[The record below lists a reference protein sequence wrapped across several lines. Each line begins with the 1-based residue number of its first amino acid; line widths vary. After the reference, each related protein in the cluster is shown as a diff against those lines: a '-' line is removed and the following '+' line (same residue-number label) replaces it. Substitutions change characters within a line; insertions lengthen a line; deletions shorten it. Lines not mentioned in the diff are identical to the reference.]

1 MAEGSQVADATADAA
16 GETAGT
22 DGGGAET
29 GAGGAETGA
38 GGAETGGTE
47 TGGAETGGA
56 ETGGA
61 DKGQGWLRR
70 LFRYC
75 WRYRGDVLLAL
86 GASLAGMAVMAL
98 VPLVPKLIIDDVIVR
113 HERSLAPWATLLIVA
128 ALVVYVL
135 TYVRRFYGG
144 RLALDVQHALR
155 TDMYASITRLDGR
168 RQDNL
173 STGQVIGRG
182 TSDLQ
187 LIQGLLFMVPMLIGN
202 ILLFLVSLVV
212 MAVLSPLLTVVALAV
227 APALWILA
235 SRSRTR
241 LFPATWYAQGQAAAV
256 AGVVDGAVT
265 GVRVVKGFGQ
275 EAQETDKLREAGRR
289 LFAARLRT
297 VRLNSRY
304 TPALQAVPALGQVAM
319 LALGGWMATR
329 GQISLGTFVAFSTYL
344 AQLVGPVRM
353 LTMVLTIGQQARA
366 GVERVFE
373 LIDTEPVIHERPDAR
388 ELPEDAPAT
397 VEFDRVSFGYDP
409 ERPVLSEVSLRIE
422 PGETLAVVGASGS
435 GKSTLSM
442 LLPRFYDVSSGA
454 VRIGGHDVRE
464 LTYDSLRGAIGLVPE
479 DSFLFSD
486 TVRANLAYGL
496 PDASEERIRAAAR
509 AAQADG
515 FISALPDGYDT
526 EVGEQGLTL
535 SGGQRQRLAL
545 ARAILTDPRLLILDD
560 ATSAV
565 DARVEH
571 EIHEALR
578 GVMAGRTTLLIAH
591 RPSTLALADRIAV
604 MERGRVVDV
613 GTDAELRARSALYR
627 NLLTEDAAPD
637 VPAVPSAPAVPDVP
651 AVPSAPATPAAPGGD
666 GAARTAAPAAGNGS
680 RPWAGADGPAHAEPR
695 GGGAH
700 AAGFAGAFGG
710 EAAASG
716 LAEPCLEEEPSADG
730 DRPARGREGCSR
742 PAAGPRARGGDDPA
756 HASGEADG
764 DGVASEPW
772 IRPAGDGADGAV
784 QAGGARPRYGDAP
797 GHAAA
802 DAAGPDAGRPS
813 RRGGDGAA
821 PEPWARPD
829 DGEGRCRPHG
839 GDDPDH
845 ARAGD
850 GDGAGFAGV
859 SSGGPGARPGGAGA
873 ARGRQVTPEL
883 WVRPAG
889 DGRKA
894 GAPAVAAVAGP
905 GMAGALSGMP
915 ATPELLAKVAALPP
929 ATDTPDIDE
938 EAATRAEETYGLRR
952 LLRGFGAPLA
962 LALLLVALDALA
974 GLLLPVLIRHGIDQG
989 VQRLALGAVW
999 TASGLALLVVL
1010 AQWAVQVGETRLTGR
1025 TGERVLYALRVK
1037 IFAQLQRLGLDYYE
1051 RELTGKIMTRMTTDV
1066 DALSTFLQ
1074 TGLVTA
1080 VVSLLTFFGI
1090 LVALL
1095 VIDVQLALVVFLTL
1109 PPLIIGTV
1117 LFRRRS
1123 VKAYQLARERVS
1135 VVNADLQ
1142 ESVAGLRIVQAF
1154 RRERSGRE
1162 RFAARSDAYRQAR
1175 LRGQRLISVYF
1186 PFVQLLSS
1194 VASAL
1199 VLIVGA
1205 GRVGDGTLTTGAL
1218 VAYLLYID
1226 LFFAPVQQLS
1236 QVFDGY
1242 QQATVSLGRIQELLR
1257 EPTTT
1262 PVADAPREVG
1272 AMRGEIAFEDVRF
1285 RYGDGEEALAGI
1297 SLTIPAGQTV
1307 AFVGETGAGKSTLVK
1322 LVARFYDPT
1331 GGAVRV
1337 DGADLRELDLTEYR
1351 GHLGVVPQE
1360 PYLFAGTVRDAI
1372 AYGRPDASDA
1382 EVEAAARAVGAHEMV
1397 ASLDG
1402 GYLHE
1407 VAERGRNLSA
1417 GQRQLIALARAEL
1430 VDPDILLL
1438 DEATAALDLATEALV
1453 NQATDRLTGRR
1464 TTLVV
1469 AHRLTTAARA
1479 DRVVV
1484 LDHGRVVEDGTHE
1497 ELVARD
1503 GRYATLWR
1511 TFMGETAPAVA

>member
-1 MAEGSQVADATADAA
+1 MADVAADAD
-16 GETAGT
+16 
-22 DGGGAET
+22 ET
-29 GAGGAETGA
+29 GKKD
-38 GGAETGGTE
+38 TGGPDT
-47 TGGAETGGA
+47 
-56 ETGGA
+56 
-61 DKGQGWLRR
+61 GQGWVRR
-70 LFRYC
+70 LFGYC
-75 WRYRGDVLLAL
+75 WLYRKDVLLAL

-98 VPLVPKLIIDDVIVR
+98 VPLVPKLIIDDVIVQ
-113 HERSLAPWATLLIVA
+113 HDRSLAPWATLLIVA

-135 TYVRRFYGG
+135 TYIRRFYGG

-155 TDMYASITRLDGR
+155 TEMYASIARFDGR

-173 STGQVIGRG
+173 STGQIIGRA

-187 LIQGLLFMVPMLIGN
+187 LIQGLLFMVPMMIGN
-202 ILLFLVSLVV
+202 VLLFLVSLVV
-212 MAVLSPLLTVVALAV
+212 MVTLSPLLTVVALAV

-235 SRSRTR
+235 SRSRIR

-275 EAQETDKLREAGRR
+275 EAQETDKLRAVGRR

-329 GQISLGTFVAFSTYL
+329 GQITLGTFVAFSTYL

-353 LTMVLTIGQQARA
+353 LTMILTIGQQARA

-373 LIDTEPVIHERPDAR
+373 LIDTEPVIDERPDAR

-464 LTYDSLRGAIGLVPE
+464 LTYDSLRGAVGLVPE

-486 TVRANLAYGL
+486 TVRANLAYGQ

-515 FISALPDGYDT
+515 FISALPGGYDT

-545 ARAILTDPRLLILDD
+545 ARAILTDPRLLVLDD

-604 MERGRVVDV
+604 LDRGRVVDV
-613 GTDAELRARSALYR
+613 GTDEELRARSAVYR
-627 NLLTEDAAPD
+627 RLLADGSE
-637 VPAVPSAPAVPDVP
+637 AV
-651 AVPSAPATPAAPGGD
+651 AAPGGE
-666 GAARTAAPAAGNGS
+666 GPGHVVAPPTANGP
-680 RPWAGADGPAHAEPR
+680 RPWSGADDPAPDHAEPR
-695 GGGAH
+695 GADASSH
-700 AAGFAGAFGG
+700 AVALAGAFGG
-710 EAAASG
+710 ESAATG
-716 LAEPCLEEEPSADG
+716 LAEPGIDGGPSVDG
-730 DRPARGREGCSR
+730 DGDGDGAAHGREECPC
-742 PAAGPRARGGDDPA
+742 PATGLRARGGDDPE
-756 HASGEADG
+756 HAAGEAAR
-764 DGVASEPW
+764 DGVATEPW
-772 IRPAGDGADGAV
+772 VRSDGGNG
-784 QAGGARPRYGDAP
+784 QGRPR
-797 GHAAA
+797 
-802 DAAGPDAGRPS
+802 
-813 RRGGDGAA
+813 
-821 PEPWARPD
+821 
-829 DGEGRCRPHG
+829 G
-839 GDDPDH
+839 GDDPEH
-845 ARAGD
+845 AD
-850 GDGAGFAGV
+850 GC
-859 SSGGPGARPGGAGA
+859 PRPGG
-873 ARGRQVTPEL
+873 VTPEL
-883 WVRPAG
+883 WVRPDG
-889 DGRKA
+889 DKGDTAA
-894 GAPAVAAVAGP
+894 GAGTAAVAGP
-905 GMAGALSGMP
+905 GIAGALSGMP

-938 EAATRAEETYGLRR
+938 KQAARPEESYGLRR

-962 LALLLVALDALA
+962 VALLLVAVDAVA

-989 VQRLALGAVW
+989 VQQLSLGAVW
-999 TASGLALLVVL
+999 AASGLALLVVL
-1010 AQWAVQVGETRLTGR
+1010 VQWAAQIGETRMTGR

-1051 RELTGKIMTRMTTDV
+1051 RELSGKIMTRMTTDV

-1095 VIDVQLALVVFLTL
+1095 IIDVGLALVVFLTL
-1109 PPLIIGTV
+1109 PPLIIGTIV
-1117 LFRRRS
+1117 FRRLS
-1123 VKAYQLARERVS
+1123 VKAYELARERVS

-1175 LRGQRLISVYF
+1175 MRGQRLISVYF

-1205 GRVGDGTLTTGAL
+1205 GRVGDHTLTAGAL

-1242 QQATVSLGRIQELLR
+1242 QQASVSLGRIQELLR

-1262 PVADAPREVG
+1262 PVADDPREVRTT
-1272 AMRGEIAFEDVRF
+1272 RGEIAFDDVRF
-1285 RYGDGEEALAGI
+1285 RYGDDEEALAGI

-1337 DGADLRELDLTEYR
+1337 DGADLRELDLTGYR

-1372 AYGRPDASDA
+1372 AYGRPGASDA
-1382 EVEAAARAVGAHEMV
+1382 EVEAAARAVGAHAMV

-1430 VDPDILLL
+1430 VNPDILLL

-1503 GRYATLWR
+1503 GRYAALWR
-1511 TFMGETAPAVA
+1511 TFMGETAPAAV